1 MSVLDQ
7 TKLHHKFFE
16 EMTKIPH
23 GSYNE
28 KPYSDYLVDWAAQR
42 NLKCIQDEMWNVI
55 IYKEASPGYE
65 DHAPVML
72 QGHMDMVCAKAK
84 DSDHDFTKD
93 PLELY
98 IEDGWL
104 RAKGTT
110 LGADDGVGCAYMLAI
125 LEDDSLPHPP
135 LECVF
140 TVQEEVGC
148 NGAAFLK
155 PEYFQAKRMLGL
167 DDVGGG
173 TSYVT
178 AAGGQC
184 TRFVH
189 AVEWEQN
196 ELNGYELKVSG
207 LLSGHSGIDI
217 EKELANALKLAA
229 VTLYKLMQKGEL
241 RLASADMG
249 SANNVIASDGTVL
262 FASAL
267 DEGEVQAIVGE
278 CCREYRNM
286 YQWSDPNVMITVQA
300 AEVES
305 VITAKDSEEILKFV
319 RFIPD
324 GFMHKSMKFQDL
336 TTVSSNIGV
345 WKLAEDRGS
354 MYFEANSRS
363 AMEFFIDLMV
373 EEQTELCRIYNFVP
387 EYTGRVA
394 GFDYIPESEMRT
406 QVDKALLEV
415 TGKNLE
421 ELYIHGGIE
430 AGYLVKMI
438 PGIDICTIGPLAPDE
453 HTINEKLNMQ
463 SFDDIYA
470 VICKTL
476 EVL

>member
-7 TKLHHKFFE
+7 SKLHHKFFE

-125 LEDDSLPHPP
+125 LDDDSIPHPP

-155 PEYFQAKRMLGL
+155 PEYFKATRMLGL

-184 TRFVH
+184 TKFIH
-189 AVEWEQN
+189 TTAWEKN
-196 ELNGYELKVSG
+196 ELNGYELKVAG

-229 VTLYKLMQKGEL
+229 ITLYKLWKQAEL
-241 RLASADMG
+241 RLVSADMG
-249 SANNVIASDGTVL
+249 SANNVIAADGTVV

-267 DEGEVQAIVGE
+267 GEAEVKEVVSTCEAE
-278 CCREYRNM
+278 FKNM
-286 YQWSDPNVMITVQA
+286 YQWSDPGIVLEVKPVA
-300 AEVES
+300 VES
-305 VITAKDSEEILKFV
+305 VITAADTEDILKFI

-324 GFMHKSMKFQDL
+324 GFMHKSMKFKEL

-345 WKLAEDRGS
+345 WKSTEDT

-363 AMEFFIDLMV
+363 AMEFYIDLMV
-373 EEQTELCRIYNFVP
+373 EDQTELCRIYNFKP

-394 GFDYIPESEMRT
+394 GFDYIPDSPIRDL
-406 QVDKALLEV
+406 VDKSLLEV

-430 AGYLVKMI
+430 AGYLVRLI

-453 HTINEKLNMQ
+453 HTINEKLNMK
-463 SFDDIYA
+463 SFDDIFEI
-470 VICKTL
+470 ICKTL
-476 EVL
+476 AAL